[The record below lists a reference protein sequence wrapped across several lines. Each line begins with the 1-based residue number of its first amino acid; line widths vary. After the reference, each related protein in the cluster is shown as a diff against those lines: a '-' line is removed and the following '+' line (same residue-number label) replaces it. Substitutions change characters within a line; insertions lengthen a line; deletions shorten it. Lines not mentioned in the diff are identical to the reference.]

1 MRRDDTPCINRILRQ
16 TIHEYEPIAK
26 KGVTIRL
33 ESSLDDDFTLKT
45 NENML
50 KRILTALMENAIKY
64 TEKGSILLNASAT
77 DDQLQITVEDTGC
90 GIPKKEAE
98 RIFDRFV
105 KLDSFKE
112 GIGLGLPLSRKLA
125 EQLEGSLKLDTS
137 YTKGARFVLTIPII

>member
-1 MRRDDTPCINRILRQ
+1 
-16 TIHEYEPIAK
+16 
-26 KGVTIRL
+26 
-33 ESSLDDDFTLKT
+33 
-45 NENML
+45 ML
-50 KRILTALMENAIKY
+50 KRILTALIENAIKY

-98 RIFDRFV
+98 RVFDRFV